1 MITLEQE
8 PFIAMC
14 LPPEAHAE
22 YLRLAKAMDDAQLH
36 KLDRHYSQELGRFGN
51 TVDMQLHSIVR
62 HEIAVRRE
70 RRVAQLKRSLW
81 LASRRGRAVEAVK
94 RWLVRHR
101 LWSSARRRVIEP
113 ELPPLMKR
121 YRWILWLLFWPLAMA
136 DRLTHTT
143 THQRERA
150 AR

>member
-1 MITLEQE
+1 
-8 PFIAMC
+8 MC

-81 LASRRGRAVEAVK
+81 LSSRRGRCVEAVK

-101 LWSSARRRVIEP
+101 LWSSARQRVIQPEP
-113 ELPPLMKR
+113 PSLIKR
-121 YRWILWLLFWPLAMA
+121 YRWLLWLLVGPLVVFG
-136 DRLTHTT
+136 RLRGLTPH
-143 THQRERA
+143 HQRA
-150 AR
+150 AAAMSRHEAL

>member
-1 MITLEQE
+1 LAQTIQQLSGGNGAKGSLLERIE
-8 PFIAMC
+8 NLFPSLNPSA
-14 LPPEAHAE
+14 
-22 YLRLAKAMDDAQLH
+22 LA
-36 KLDRHYSQELGRFGN
+36 
-51 TVDMQLHSIVR
+51 
-62 HEIAVRRE
+62 
-70 RRVAQLKRSLW
+70 VAAAGW
-81 LASRRGRAVEAVK
+81 AVEAVK

-101 LWSSARRRVIEP
+101 LWSSARQRVIEP

>member
-1 MITLEQE
+1 M
-8 PFIAMC
+8 PAR
-14 LPPEAHAE
+14 
-22 YLRLAKAMDDAQLH
+22 RLAIGAELAMIMSSFCCSCLQP
-36 KLDRHYSQELGRFGN
+36 
-51 TVDMQLHSIVR
+51 
-62 HEIAVRRE
+62 
-70 RRVAQLKRSLW
+70 KRSLW

-101 LWSSARRRVIEP
+101 LWSSARQRVVEP
-113 ELPPLMKR
+113 ALPPLMKR

-143 THQRERA
+143 NHQRASA

>member
-1 MITLEQE
+1 
-8 PFIAMC
+8 MC

-36 KLDRHYSQELGRFGN
+36 KLDRHYRQELGRFGN
-51 TVDMQLHSIVR
+51 TLEMQLHSIVR

-81 LASRRGRAVEAVK
+81 LSSRRGRCVEAVK

-101 LWSSARRRVIEP
+101 LWSSARRRVAKP
-113 ELPPLMKR
+113 ELPPMIKR
-121 YRWILWLLFWPLAMA
+121 YRWVIWLVFWPLAMVTNMG
-136 DRLTHTT
+136 RF
-143 THQRERA
+143 
-150 AR
+150 ARQH

>member
-1 MITLEQE
+1 LITLEQE
-8 PFIAMC
+8 PFFAMC

-81 LASRRGRAVEAVK
+81 LSSRRGRCVESIK

-101 LWSSARRRVIEP
+101 LWSSDRQRVP
-113 ELPPLMKR
+113 EQSESPRMISTVRLAVMLLTPL
-121 YRWILWLLFWPLAMA
+121 LLLNRTLGSKPCAP
-136 DRLTHTT
+136 D
-143 THQRERA
+143 
-150 AR
+150 